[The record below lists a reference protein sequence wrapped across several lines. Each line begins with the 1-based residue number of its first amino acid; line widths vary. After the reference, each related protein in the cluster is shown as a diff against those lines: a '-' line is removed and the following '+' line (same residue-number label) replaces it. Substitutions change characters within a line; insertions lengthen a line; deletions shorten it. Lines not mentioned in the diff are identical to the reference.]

1 MLWGGSRVLAQD
13 DTGEAGRVRYF
24 PETHHTVTGDF
35 LAFYESASNPKLVF
49 GYPITEAYQDQS
61 KGRLVQ
67 YFERARFVYYPEN
80 PEELRV
86 KLTSLGEIFHEK
98 TAEFPTQ
105 GNLPGCR
112 YYPESGKYVCYAFLE
127 LFKAHGDAAQF
138 GYPISNF
145 EIRDG
150 RIVQYFQRARFEWHP
165 ELPTGQKVQLTDLGR
180 QYFDLLGENPKLLLP
195 ISFLGELSLIEKR
208 VIKLQARAFLQY
220 ASTHQQG
227 QQTVTVIVQDQN
239 LVPVTGAD
247 ITLEIT
253 FPSGETQRNV
263 VPETTDK
270 NGAARYTF
278 TFTDQPIGLATVK
291 ASAVYNQLGQETTTP
306 YLHQETTTS
315 FMIWY

>member
-1 MLWGGSRVLAQD
+1 MLWGGSETLAQD
-13 DTGEAGRVRYF
+13 ETGEAERVRYF

-35 LAFYESASNPKLVF
+35 LAFYESALNPELVF

-67 YFERARFVYYPEN
+67 YYERARFERYPEN

-86 KLTSLGEIFHEK
+86 KLTPLGEIFHE
-98 TAEFPTQ
+98 TTNEFPTQ

-127 LFKAHGDAAQF
+127 LFKSHGGAAQF

-145 EIRDG
+145 EIRDE

-165 ELPTGQKVQLTDLGR
+165 ELPTGHKVQITDLGR
-180 QYFDLLGENPKLLLP
+180 QYFNLLGENPKLLLP
-195 ISFLGELSLIEKR
+195 FQLNGDPLNERPVL
-208 VIKLQARAFLQY
+208 KLQTRAFLEY
-220 ASTHQQG
+220 AATHQQG
-227 QQTVTVIVQDQN
+227 RQTVTVIVQDQN
-239 LVPVTGAD
+239 LLPVSGAD

-253 FPSGETQRNV
+253 FPSGETLLNV
-263 VPETTDK
+263 VPEPTDK

-278 TFTDQPIGLATVK
+278 TFAEQPIGLAKVK
-291 ASAVYNQLGQETTTP
+291 AFASYAK
-306 YLHQETTTS
+306 LHQETSTS